1 MGRGFQKITIPS
13 QLGSNKTGPAQT
25 GTPASVKSN
34 NRFGFRKRGKIVI
47 PIFLIVL
54 LISVVLGIAVYLP
67 AKATYDAL
75 KESETVAR
83 EAYQAAKNQNLEEA
97 QVKFRDLETRL
108 TKVQRREQKLSWLQ
122 HIPWVGRYERD
133 ANHAIS
139 GSIAGVEAVSITID
153 TLVPYADLLGLKGE
167 STFVAGSADDRIR
180 TAVETLD
187 KIIPNI
193 DKIAEKVS
201 AAQRE
206 FDTIDPDRYPEKFRS
221 TQIAPKIRAGKQLFT
236 ETASLFIDAQPLLK
250 KVPELLGTRE
260 PKRYV
265 VLFQNDKELRATGG
279 FITAYGIFKV
289 DKGKIQVEVSDDI
302 YDLDASKSK
311 KYPAPESIRK
321 YHTNVFT
328 LELRDN
334 NLSPDYMVSMKD
346 FEKMLNDSVTDF
358 SDFDGI
364 IALDTH
370 VLVSTIEILGEFNVY
385 GRKFSAEADP
395 RCDGCP
401 QAVYELEDYSSRP
414 VAYIRQERKDIIG
427 VLLLQIMQKALG
439 VSPSQYWGK
448 LSQKFLDEAR
458 QKHILFYFHDK
469 DAQKGIESL
478 NFGGRIMPYEGDYL
492 HINDV
497 NFSGA
502 KSNLFVKHSIK
513 NNVEMSSDGTINRTV
528 TVSYKNPSAASNC
541 NPEAG
546 RLCLNAILNNWVRLY
561 VPKGSKV
568 VEFTGS
574 EKETR
579 TYDELDKTVIEG
591 FLTVKPQ
598 AASEIVVRY
607 TLPESFKG
615 NKQYSLLVQKQPGTD
630 GHEFV
635 SMKNGKEVE
644 KFPLITD
651 KEIRMKL

>member
-13 QLGSNKTGPAQT
+13 QPVANKTWSKKT
-25 GTPASVKSN
+25 GTTSSVKSS
-34 NRFGFRKRGKIVI
+34 NRSGVRKRGKIATS
-47 PIFLIVL
+47 IFFIVPLIIIGLV
-54 LISVVLGIAVYLP
+54 IAVYLP

-75 KESETVAR
+75 KETETVAR

-108 TKVQRREQKLSWLQ
+108 TEVQHREQKLSWLQ
-122 HIPWVGRYERD
+122 YVPWVGRYERD
-133 ANHAIS
+133 AKHAIS
-139 GSIAGVEAVSITID
+139 GSIAAVQAVSITID

-187 KIIPNI
+187 KIIPSI
-193 DKIAEKVS
+193 DIIAEKVS
-201 AAQRE
+201 AAQKE
-206 FDTIDPDRYPEKFRS
+206 FDTIDPNRYPEKFGS

-236 ETASLFIDAQPLLK
+236 ETASLFVDAQPLLK
-250 KVPELLGTRE
+250 KVPELLGTKE
-260 PKRYV
+260 PKRYI

-302 YDLDASKSK
+302 YDLDKSKSK
-311 KYPAPESIRK
+311 KYPAPAPIRD

-346 FEKMLNDSVTDF
+346 FETMLNESVTDF
-358 SDFDGI
+358 PDYDGI

-385 GRKFSAEADP
+385 GRKFSAEPDD

-401 QAVYELEDYSSRP
+401 RAVYELEDYSSRP
-414 VAYIRQERKDIIG
+414 VAYIREERKDIIG
-427 VLLLQIMQKALG
+427 VLLQQIMQKALG
-439 VSPSQYWGK
+439 VSPSQYWGR

-458 QKHILFYFHDK
+458 QKHILFYFHDT

-478 NFGGRIMPYEGDYL
+478 NFGGRIKSYEGDYL
-492 HINDV
+492 HISDV

-513 NNVEMSSDGTINRTV
+513 NNVEVSSDGTIKRTV

-546 RLCLNAILNNWVRLY
+546 KLCLNAILNNWVRLY
-561 VPKGSKV
+561 VPKGSKLT
-568 VEFTGS
+568 EFTGS
-574 EKETR
+574 EKETK

-591 FLTVKPQ
+591 FLTIKPQ
-598 AASEIVVRY
+598 AASEIVVKY

-615 NKQYSLLVQKQPGTD
+615 NKQYSLLVQKQPGTQ

-635 SMKNGKEVE
+635 SMKNGKEIE
-644 KFPLITD
+644 KFPLVTD
-651 KEIRMKL
+651 KEIRISL